1 MGLPL
6 AVVGAG
12 TWGLAL
18 AAAAARAG
26 SETFLYTRKPD
37 GMALPAGV
45 KLIHELAEI
54 GKKARLIVLAVP
66 SGVARDVAR
75 GLGEGT
81 DGRHLVIHGVRGL
94 GRGGSSNGGEQ
105 PPLGESML
113 TISEVVRQET
123 PVRRVGAIGGPALAE
138 DLLAGKPSVLVC
150 GSNFP
155 EVNEAVTN
163 GLGSDAL
170 RIYTTS
176 DLRGLEWASALIG
189 GLVIG
194 IGAAQELGTSPGL
207 VAAVISRGVDECARI
222 AAAAGG
228 EERTL
233 LGLAGYG
240 DLLAS
245 IEQAQRPEV
254 VLGRALARGKTVET
268 AMKEA
273 GMRIEA
279 VELVPRVVAW
289 ANEKKVDVP
298 IFDALGRA
306 IFGKAKIA
314 EIIRELMTNP
324 MRK

>member
-26 SETFLYTRKPD
+26 SETYLYTRKAD
-37 GMALPAGV
+37 GLAIPAGV
-45 KLIHELAEI
+45 KLIHELADV
-54 GKKARLIVLAVP
+54 GKKAKLIVLAVP

-75 GLGEGT
+75 GLGDGT

-94 GRGGSSNGGEQ
+94 SQ
-105 PPLGESML
+105 DML

-155 EVNEAVTN
+155 EVNDAVTR

-170 RIYTTS
+170 RIYATN

-194 IGAAQELGTSPGL
+194 IGAAHELGTSPGL
-207 VAAVISRGVDECARI
+207 VAAVISRGVDECARV

-245 IEQAQRPEV
+245 VEQAQRPEV

-289 ANEKKVDVP
+289 AKEKKVDVP
-298 IFDALGRA
+298 IFDALARA

-324 MRK
+324 MRG

>member
-1 MGLPL
+1 MAVSV

-18 AAAAARAG
+18 AAGAARAG
-26 SETFLYTRKPD
+26 SETFLYSRKE
-37 GMALPAGV
+37 GGLALPKGV
-45 KLIHELAEI
+45 QQIHKLSDV
-54 GKKARLIVLAVP
+54 GKRARVIVLAVP
-66 SGVARDVAR
+66 SGVTREIART
-75 GLGEGT
+75 LGDGI
-81 DGRHLVIHGVRGL
+81 DGRHLVVHGIRGL
-94 GRGGSSNGGEQ
+94 EGDALN
-105 PPLGESML
+105 PV
-113 TISEVVRQET
+113 SEVVRQET
-123 PVRRVGAIGGPALAE
+123 PARRVGAIGGPALAD
-138 DLLAGKPSVLVC
+138 DLLAGKPSVLVS

-155 EVNEAVTN
+155 EVNEAMVAA
-163 GLGSDAL
+163 LGSPTL
-170 RIYTTS
+170 RIYTTG

-194 IGAAQELGTSPGL
+194 IGAAQEIGTSPGL
-207 VAAVISRGVDECARI
+207 VAAVISRGVEEAARI

-245 IEQAQRPEV
+245 IEQAERPEV
-254 VLGRALARGKTVET
+254 ILGRALARGKTLEDAT
-268 AMKEA
+268 KEA
-273 GMRIEA
+273 RMRIEA
-279 VELVPRVVAW
+279 VELVPRVVQW
-289 ANEKKVDVP
+289 AKDRQVDVP
-298 IFDALGRA
+298 IFDALARS

>member
-1 MGLPL
+1 MTSV

-26 SETFLYTRKPD
+26 SETFLYSRKHD
-37 GMALPAGV
+37 GLALPSGV
-45 KLIHELAEI
+45 KVIHELSDV
-54 GKKARLIVLAVP
+54 GKKARVIVLAVP
-66 SGVARDVAR
+66 SGVARDVSRA
-75 GLGEGT
+75 LGDGI
-81 DGRHLVIHGVRGL
+81 DGRHLVVHGIRGL
-94 GRGGSSNGGEQ
+94 EGDDLS
-105 PPLGESML
+105 PV
-113 TISEVVRQET
+113 SEVVRQET
-123 PVRRVGAIGGPALAE
+123 PARRVGAIGGPALAD
-138 DLLAGKPSVLVC
+138 DLLAGKPSVLVS

-155 EVNEAVTN
+155 EVNNAIVDT
-163 GLGSDAL
+163 LGSPTL
-170 RIYTTS
+170 RIYTTN

-194 IGAAQELGTSPGL
+194 IGAAQQIGTSPGL
-207 VAAVISRGVDECARI
+207 VAAVISRGVEEAARI

-245 IEQAQRPEV
+245 IEQAERPEV
-254 VLGRALARGKTVET
+254 ILGRALAGGKDLAT
-268 AMKEA
+268 ATKDA
-273 GMRIEA
+273 RMRIEA
-279 VELVPRVVAW
+279 VELVPRVVTW
-289 ANEKKVDVP
+289 AKARKVDVP
-298 IFDALGRA
+298 IFDALARA
-306 IFGKAKIA
+306 IFGKAQIG

>member
-1 MGLPL
+1 MSLSV

-18 AAAAARAG
+18 AAAASRARGEA
-26 SETFLYTRKPD
+26 FLYSRKSE
-37 GMALPAGV
+37 GLKLPKGV
-45 KLIHELAEI
+45 TAIHELAEV
-54 GKKARLIVLAVP
+54 GRRARLIVLAVP
-66 SGVARDVAR
+66 SRVARDVAR
-75 GLGEGT
+75 GLGEGV
-81 DGRHLVIHGVRGL
+81 DGRHLVVHGIRGL
-94 GRGGSSNGGEQ
+94 AGEALH
-105 PPLGESML
+105 P
-113 TISEVVRQET
+113 ISEVVRQET

-138 DLLAGKPSVLVC
+138 DLLAGKPSVLVS

-155 EVNEAVTN
+155 EVNEAVVE
-163 GLGSDAL
+163 GLGSKSL
-170 RIYTTS
+170 RIYTTH

-254 VLGRALARGKTVET
+254 LLGRALARGKTVESAT
-268 AMKEA
+268 KDA

-279 VELVPRVVAW
+279 VELVPRVVTW
-289 ANEKKVDVP
+289 AKEHHVDVP
-298 IFDALGRA
+298 IFDALARA
-306 IFGKAKIA
+306 IFGKAKIG
-314 EIIRELMTNP
+314 EIIQELMTNP
-324 MRK
+324 MRS

>member
-1 MGLPL
+1 
-6 AVVGAG
+6 
-12 TWGLAL
+12 LAL

-26 SETFLYTRKPD
+26 SETFLYSRKSE
-37 GMALPAGV
+37 GLALPKGV
-45 KLIHELAEI
+45 TVIRELADV
-54 GKKARLIVLAVP
+54 GKRARLIVLAVP

-75 GLGEGT
+75 GLGDGT
-81 DGRHLVIHGVRGL
+81 DGRHLVVHGIRGL
-94 GRGGSSNGGEQ
+94 DKDMN
-105 PPLGESML
+105 P
-113 TISEVVRQET
+113 ISEVVRQET

-138 DLLAGKPSVLVC
+138 DLLAGTPSVLVC

-155 EVNEAVTN
+155 EVNAAVTT
-163 GLGSDAL
+163 GLGSAAL
-170 RIYTTS
+170 RIYTTN

-194 IGAAQELGTSPGL
+194 IGAAEEIGTSPGL
-207 VAAVISRGVDECARI
+207 VAAVISRGVEEAARI

-245 IEQAQRPEV
+245 IGQTKRPEV
-254 VLGRALARGKTVET
+254 VLGRALARGATLESAIKDT
-268 AMKEA
+268 

-279 VELVPRVVAW
+279 VELVPRVVTW
-289 ANEKKVDVP
+289 AKARNVEVP
-298 IFDALGRA
+298 IFDALSRA
-306 IFGKAKIA
+306 IFGKAKIG

-324 MRK
+324 MRG